1 MPSSFSLSVFVPSS
15 YCSAWA
21 AIPSSPLLPHLC
33 LLLYSPYP
41 AGNIW
46 LIDSTRLFRTWSIEE
61 NKCLRFVSFVW
72 FINVRDEPRLSS
84 VTTCSAVSPPAV
96 CVPAQLS
103 RTVLFLIFITC
114 LCPDQVWFLLHLQT
128 LKNPKKT
135 PSLPSLSLPS
145 SVFPL
150 YHCLFL
156 FCFVFKCFISST
168 PSVHH
173 TTAPIC
179 LHRSFYLLHTPSSSV
194 PTSQSSEWIFF
205 SCRLVMEIWR

>member
-41 AGNIW
+41 AWNIW

-61 NKCLRFVSFVW
+61 NKCFRFVSFVW

-84 VTTCSAVSPPAV
+84 VTTCSGVSPPAV

-103 RTVLFLIFITC
+103 RTVLFLILITC
-114 LCPDQVWFLLHLQT
+114 LRLDQVWFLCHL
-128 LKNPKKT
+128 KHKKKT
-135 PSLPSLSLPS
+135 KQKKRTTSISVTPILGFPSILLPFFALL
-145 SVFPL
+145 
-150 YHCLFL
+150 
-156 FCFVFKCFISST
+156 CF
-168 PSVHH
+168 
-173 TTAPIC
+173 
-179 LHRSFYLLHTPSSSV
+179 
-194 PTSQSSEWIFF
+194 
-205 SCRLVMEIWR
+205 